1 MRRLGF
7 LLIAVTLAATGCAS
21 KAKTTTAARPTPP
34 PPARASGVDV
44 TGKWAGKWIGYGIV
58 DVPRN
63 EDATAEL
70 VQRGSHGFGRLMLD
84 GTGAA
89 ESVPLSLRRAG
100 LTGARVQFDIS
111 GRNLTMTH

>member
-21 KAKTTTAARPTPP
+21 KAKTTTAARPTPTPP

-70 VQRGSHGFGRLMLD
+70 VQRGSHGFGRLVLD
-84 GTGAA
+84 GSGAA
-89 ESVPLSLRRAG
+89 EAVPISLRRAG
-100 LTGARVQFDIS
+100 LTDARVQFDI
-111 GRNLTMTH
+111 